1 MNTHQNINFTKNYI
15 DHFLNPRNIGEIEN
29 ADGYARVGDPSC
41 GDFIKVW
48 INVKDEII
56 ADYKYKVFGCGGAIA
71 TTSVASE
78 LAIGKRLKEAI
89 HLTDDDVIL
98 ALGGVPDNKKHCS
111 LLGINGLRAAI
122 ADFLVKDNNKKYIE
136 RIEKYRQAGYDIP
149 RHRDAL
155 VQYLN
160 GLPQDARILDVGTG
174 KGHLALAIA
183 RNGFRCKSIDISRE
197 EIYFAQ
203 LNAIYYGL
211 DNKIELIE
219 QDAQQMKFDAN
230 SFDAVFCAD
239 MIHHLEQPELVL
251 TEMYRICQPGGVI
264 LISDINDEGQRA
276 LQEVHHQEGREHERL
291 GWSMDRV
298 KEWFRGKGCLTEVFD
313 GDCEIFFKNCPIMR
327 IWQLSH

>member
-1 MNTHQNINFTKNYI
+1 MNTHPNIDFTKNYI
-15 DHFLNPRNIGEIEN
+15 DHFTNPRNIGEIEK
-29 ADGYARVGDPSC
+29 ADGHARVGDPSC

-56 ADYKYKVFGCGGAIA
+56 TDYKYKVFGCGGAIA

-98 ALGGVPDNKKHCS
+98 ALGGIPENKKHCS

-122 ADFLVKDNNKKYIE
+122 ADYLVKDNHKKYIE
-136 RIEKYRQAGYDIP
+136 RIEKYCQAGYDIP
-149 RHRDAL
+149 KHRDVL
-155 VQYLN
+155 VQHLN
-160 GLPQDARILDVGTG
+160 GLPPDATILDLGTG

-183 RNGFRCKSIDISRE
+183 RNGFRCKSIDISKD

-211 DNKIELIE
+211 DDKIELIE
-219 QDAQQMKFDAN
+219 QDAQQMQFNDN
-230 SFDAVFCAD
+230 SFDAVLCAD
-239 MIHHLEQPELVL
+239 MIHHLEQPDLVL
-251 TEMYRICQPGGVI
+251 TEMYRVCRPGGLV
-264 LISDINDEGQRA
+264 LNSDINDEGQRA

-291 GWSMDRV
+291 GWSLDLV
-298 KEWFRGKGCLTEVFD
+298 KEWFEMRGCLTEVFD
-313 GDCEIFFKNCPIMR
+313 RECEVFLKIVR
-327 IWQLSH
+327 